1 MKKQTARALI
11 LKTLF
16 KKPRQTPQQLIDSTG
31 RAKSNVYSALAVLNK
46 QGLVT
51 KEGKEYSLRSP
62 VKTTAPAPKVM
73 KRTATEGWV
82 NLSEV
87 QSKVIEAKT
96 QRIEQLI
103 NDLIDKDKEIL
114 KLKIDILDQAAVVNY
129 LEKKLEKAK
138 GEQCES

>member
-1 MKKQTARALI
+1 MKKQTARAVI
-11 LKTLF
+11 LKALF
-16 KKPRQTPQQLIDSTG
+16 KKPRQTPQQLIESTG

-46 QGLVT
+46 QGLIT
-51 KEGKEYSLRSP
+51 KEGKEYSLRSSAK
-62 VKTTAPAPKVM
+62 KTADPAPKVM

-103 NDLIDKDKEIL
+103 NDIVDKDKEIL

-129 LEKKLEKAK
+129 LEKKLEKANANAD
-138 GEQCES
+138 

>member
-16 KKPRQTPQQLIDSTG
+16 KKPRQTPQQLIESTG

-46 QGLVT
+46 QGLIT
-51 KEGKEYSLRSP
+51 KEGKEYFLRSLP
-62 VKTTAPAPKVM
+62 KRAIDPAPKVEM

-82 NLSEV
+82 NLSGV

-103 NDLIDKDKEIL
+103 NDIVDKDKEIL

-129 LEKKLEKAK
+129 LEKKLEKVK
-138 GEQCES
+138 GEE